1 MFEPWGTLTYD
12 SVITKTV
19 VSKFFFLYMNAAKLY
34 DKKYIKGNCNE
45 FNCYKKKRK
54 V

>member
-19 VSKFFFLYMNAAKLY
+19 VSKFFLNMNAAKLY
-34 DKKYIKGNCNE
+34 DKKIY
-45 FNCYKKKRK
+45 KRK
-54 V
+54 L